1 MSAARLGGP
10 LLAAALLVSAGGTL
24 AATFEPELAGAGP
37 GIELVGSGTASYMF
51 WDVYDAALY
60 APASATESTIR
71 RGDVPMTLILE
82 YHRDVGV
89 DGIRKAA
96 WKALDEQHDEEAREA
111 LRPKVEAL
119 HDAMRDVGD
128 GDRYRLDWRPG
139 QGSRTGGLTLALN
152 GEVLFES
159 DDPELARAYF
169 GIWLGEPPLSGALRE
184 KLLARLN

>member
-1 MSAARLGGP
+1 MNAGRLHGA
-10 LLAAALLVSAGGTL
+10 LLAAALLVPAGGAL
-24 AATFEPELAGAGP
+24 AANFDPALEGGAP

-51 WDVYDAALY
+51 WEVYDAALY
-60 APASATESTIR
+60 APASATEPTIR
-71 RGDVPMTLILE
+71 RGEIPMTLILE

-96 WKALDEQHDEEAREA
+96 WKALDEQHDQTARET

-139 QGSRTGGLTLALN
+139 ESGLTLALN
-152 GEVLFES
+152 GEMLFKS
-159 DDPELARAYF
+159 DDAELARTYF
-169 GIWLGEPPLSGALRE
+169 GIWLGEPPLSGALRK